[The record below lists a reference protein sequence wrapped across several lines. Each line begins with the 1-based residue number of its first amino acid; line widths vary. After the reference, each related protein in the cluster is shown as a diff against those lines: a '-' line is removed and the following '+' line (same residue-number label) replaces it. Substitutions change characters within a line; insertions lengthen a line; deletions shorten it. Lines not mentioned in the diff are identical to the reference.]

1 MMNTI
6 QTVGIIS
13 PGDMGH
19 IVGQVLRQNGLRV
32 ITCLQGRSPRTQQLA
47 KQAGIIDVGTEQV
60 LVQEADI
67 ILSILVPAQAKM
79 AAQRIADE
87 IQENGAN
94 LLYVDC
100 NAIAPAT
107 VQEIA
112 AIISQAGG
120 RFVDASII
128 GPPPRKPGTTR
139 FYAAGPDV
147 EEFAQLTQFGLEI
160 PILGNEIGQ
169 ASAIKMCY
177 AALTK
182 GTTALCTELLTAAQ
196 ALGVADAL
204 DAEFQQSQPL
214 MHKRMQGLPNM
225 PAKSRRWVGE
235 MEEIAQT
242 FAAVG
247 LTPKIL
253 EGAADIYRFVGQT
266 ALADRTPEETSP
278 LPTAAEMTATLAES
292 LHTERRPM

>member
-1 MMNTI
+1 MKLI

-19 IVGQVLRQNGLRV
+19 IVGQVLRKNGLRV
-32 ITCLQGRSPRTQQLA
+32 IASLEGRSQRTQKLA
-47 KQAGIIDVGTEQV
+47 KEAEIVDVQTDQA

-67 ILSILVPAQAKM
+67 ILSILVPAQAKS
-79 AAQRIADE
+79 AALRVAKALQEHQAD
-87 IQENGAN
+87 
-94 LLYVDC
+94 LVYVDC

-107 VQEIA
+107 VREISTF
-112 AIISQAGG
+112 ITQAGA

-128 GPPPRKPGTTR
+128 GPPPRKPDATR
-139 FYAAGPDV
+139 FYAAGPAAH
-147 EEFAQLTQFGLEI
+147 EFAQLAQLGLNI
-160 PILGNEIGQ
+160 SILGDEIGQ

-182 GTTALCTELLTAAQ
+182 GTTALCTELLTAAH
-196 ALGVADAL
+196 ALGVGDAL
-204 DAEFQQSQPL
+204 DEELRQSQPA
-214 MHKRMQGLPNM
+214 MHKRMEGFPNM

-242 FAAVG
+242 FASVG

-266 ALADRTPEETSP
+266 SLANRTPEDTEP
-278 LPTAAEMTATLAES
+278 LTNVAEMTAILAEN
-292 LHTERRPM
+292 LND